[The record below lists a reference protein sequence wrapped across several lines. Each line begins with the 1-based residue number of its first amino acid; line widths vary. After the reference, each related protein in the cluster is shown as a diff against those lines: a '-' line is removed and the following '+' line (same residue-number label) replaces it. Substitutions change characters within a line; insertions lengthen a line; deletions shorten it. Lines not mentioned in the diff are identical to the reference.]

1 MFPTYLAGIWQT
13 FLAGFGITELVRPL
27 VISKALFR
35 GWSPGYHPTHYSLL
49 AAHPRLSCYR
59 ELQHMS
65 ATRPSLHRDR
75 RRSREIFDRATKL
88 LVGGVNSP
96 VRAFR
101 SVGGEPIIIERG
113 EGAYLYDADGN
124 QLLDYVCSWGAI
136 LLGHANPAI
145 TAAIAEQ
152 AKRGTSF
159 GVTTELEIELAS
171 LITRAIPNIEKIR
184 FVSSGTEATM
194 SAVRLA
200 RGVTKRDFILKF
212 EGGYH
217 GHADSFLSQAGSGL
231 ATLGI
236 AECPGVPQAL
246 AELTLNAPYN
256 DLDVVEKIFAQHK
269 NKIAAVIV
277 EPIAANMGVVP
288 PEGKFLSGLRDI
300 TKKNGA
306 LLIIDE
312 VITGFRLH
320 NGAAQQIL
328 GVKADLT
335 TLGKIIG
342 GGLPVAAYGGRV
354 ELMDNVAPLGPVYQA
369 GTLAGNPLAMCAG
382 IAALKQL
389 TAPGLYERIN
399 QNAERLVTGLRK
411 AIAETRVPAQVNSSH
426 SLGTIFFTDQPV
438 RDYAGAKRSDTQR
451 YARFFREMLDRGIF
465 LAPSQF
471 EAAFV
476 SAAHTSEDIDRTI
489 AAALDS
495 LKLIGAES

>member
-1 MFPTYLAGIWQT
+1 
-13 FLAGFGITELVRPL
+13 V
-27 VISKALFR
+27 
-35 GWSPGYHPTHYSLL
+35 
-49 AAHPRLSCYR
+49 
-59 ELQHMS
+59 S
-65 ATRPSLHRDR
+65 ATGTSLHRNR
-75 RRSREIFDRATKL
+75 RRSREIFDGATKL

-101 SVGGEPIIIERG
+101 SVGGDPLIIERG
-113 EGAYLYDADGN
+113 EGQHLYDADGN
-124 QLLDYVCSWGAI
+124 KLLDYICSWGAI

-145 TAAIAEQ
+145 SAAISQQ

-159 GVTTELEIELAS
+159 GATTALELELAT
-171 LITRAIPNIEKIR
+171 LITRAIPSIEKIR

-200 RGVTKRDFILKF
+200 RGVTKRDLLLKF
-212 EGGYH
+212 EGCYH

-256 DLDVVEKIFAQHK
+256 DLNAVEKIFQKHK
-269 NKIAAVIV
+269 DKIAAVIV

-288 PEGKFLSGLRDI
+288 PAPDFLPGLREI
-300 TKKNGA
+300 TRRNGA

-320 NGAAQQIL
+320 NGAAQQL
-328 GVKADLT
+328 LNVEADLT

-342 GGLPVAAYGGRV
+342 GGLPVAAYGGRA
-354 ELMDNVAPLGPVYQA
+354 ELMNNVAPLGPVYQA
-369 GTLAGNPLAMCAG
+369 GTLAGNPLAMSAG
-382 IAALKQL
+382 IATLKQL
-389 TAPGLYERIN
+389 TEPGLYGRIN
-399 QNAERLVTGLRK
+399 QNAERLVAGLRK
-411 AIAETRVPAQVNSSH
+411 AIAETHTPAQVNASH
-426 SLGTIFFTDQPV
+426 SLSTIFFTEQPV
-438 RDYAGAKRSDTQR
+438 RDYTGAKRSDTKL
-451 YARFFREMLDRGIF
+451 YARFFREMLDRDVF

-476 SAAHTSEDIDRTI
+476 SAAHTTEDIDGTV
-489 AAALDS
+489 AAALES
-495 LKLIGAES
+495 LKVMAAE